1 MAILFLRYICISLA
15 IDAMN
20 HEQSAMTHT
29 KHEIIPCDR
38 CGKGIE
44 CKANSYTKCQCSVVQ
59 LNLNEVQYISE
70 NYEGCMCA
78 DCLLELQ
85 VEYREMMGISI

>member
-1 MAILFLRYICISLA
+1 MAILFLRYICISLS
-15 IDAMN
+15 IDTMI
-20 HEQSAMTHT
+20 HT
-29 KHEIIPCDR
+29 KHEIISCDR